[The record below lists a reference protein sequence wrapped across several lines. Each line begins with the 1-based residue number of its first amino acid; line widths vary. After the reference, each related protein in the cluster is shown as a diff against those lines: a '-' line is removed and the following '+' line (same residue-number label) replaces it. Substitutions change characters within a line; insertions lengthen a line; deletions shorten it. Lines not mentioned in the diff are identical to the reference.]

1 VCIRAAT
8 AKDNKLSIKQFLPWL
23 AFGQNEREKAI
34 ATTSFRERVNLPFV
48 DGHPE
53 ESLALPSD
61 ILGTVLQECDAESV
75 VVQLRKRLQL
85 DRSSLKKPDLETKGW
100 IRSLAREAKLSG
112 RPGVVKYL
120 RNIVPAGTT
129 GPLLDNLLDVQE
141 IPGPQRTDLAIH
153 LCGGEEWKMVAE
165 KIGFDQAYIRCFD
178 KRYRNPVEAV
188 FSCCDLTVGQLYDIL
203 VECGLP
209 VLADFL

>member
-1 VCIRAAT
+1 
-8 AKDNKLSIKQFLPWL
+8 
-23 AFGQNEREKAI
+23 
-34 ATTSFRERVNLPFV
+34 
-48 DGHPE
+48 
-53 ESLALPSD
+53 LPSD

-129 GPLLDNLLDVQE
+129 GRYD
-141 IPGPQRTDLAIH
+141 TDI
-153 LCGGEEWKMVAE
+153 
-165 KIGFDQAYIRCFD
+165 
-178 KRYRNPVEAV
+178 
-188 FSCCDLTVGQLYDIL
+188 
-203 VECGLP
+203 
-209 VLADFL
+209 ADE